1 MSVIDSDLTHLQPQ
15 LQPAPEVA
23 VKVPSAQR
31 SLHRL
36 AEVRRRQGITRRTL
50 ARRLNTDVA
59 TVKQQEQPTADM
71 NLSTLY
77 TWQEVLDAPIAELLV
92 ESEEPLS
99 SPVMRRAQMVRLM
112 KTAGAI
118 LERAQQSSIRRMAQM
133 LVDQLCEV
141 MPELKGVSPWHA
153 VGRRRTQDELGQAA
167 YRRIPT
173 DVFRRSAD

>member
-1 MSVIDSDLTHLQPQ
+1 MSVIDSAITEVQAMRGIPVKL
-15 LQPAPEVA
+15 PAP
-23 VKVPSAQR
+23 QR
-31 SLHRL
+31 PLHRL

-59 TVKQQEQPTADM
+59 TVKQQEHPTTDM
-71 NLSTLY
+71 ALSVLY
-77 TWQEVLDAPIAELLV
+77 AWQEVLDAPISELLV

-99 SPVMRRAQMVRLM
+99 APVLRRAQMVRLM

-118 LERAQQSSIRRMAQM
+118 LERAQQTSIRRMAQM

-173 DVFRRSAD
+173 DVFRRPAD

>member
-1 MSVIDSDLTHLQPQ
+1 MCVIDYTLDEVRTQGATALTSH
-15 LQPAPEVA
+15 VA
-23 VKVPSAQR
+23 GRA
-31 SLHRL
+31 LHRL

-59 TVKQQEQPTADM
+59 TVKLLEQPTSDLP
-71 NLSTLY
+71 LSILY
-77 TWQEVLDAPIAELLV
+77 AWQEVLDAPVAELLV
-92 ESEEPLS
+92 DSEEPLS
-99 SPVMRRAQMVRLM
+99 APVLKRAQMVRLM

-118 LERAQQSSIRRMAQM
+118 LERASQPSIRRMAQM

-173 DVFRRSAD
+173 EVFRRPVD

>member
-1 MSVIDSDLTHLQPQ
+1 MCVIDYTLDEVRTPQ
-15 LQPAPEVA
+15 GTALASHAAGRP
-23 VKVPSAQR
+23 
-31 SLHRL
+31 LHRL

-59 TVKQQEQPTADM
+59 TVKLLEQPTSDLL
-71 NLSTLY
+71 LSTLY
-77 TWQEVLDAPIAELLV
+77 AWQEVLDAPVAELLV

-99 SPVMRRAQMVRLM
+99 APVLKRAQMVRLM

-118 LERAQQSSIRRMAQM
+118 LERASQPSIRRMAQM

-173 DVFRRSAD
+173 EVFRRPID

>member
-1 MSVIDSDLTHLQPQ
+1 MCVTDYTLDQVRSPRGSTA
-15 LQPAPEVA
+15 APRTA
-23 VKVPSAQR
+23 GRP
-31 SLHRL
+31 LHRL

-59 TVKQQEQPTADM
+59 TVKLLEQPTSDLL
-71 NLSTLY
+71 LSTLY
-77 TWQEVLDAPIAELLV
+77 AWQEVLDAPVAELLI
-92 ESEEPLS
+92 ECEEPLS
-99 SPVMRRAQMVRLM
+99 TPVLKRAQMVRLM

-118 LERAQQSSIRRMAQM
+118 LERASQPSIRRMAQM

-173 DVFRRSAD
+173 DVLRRHVE

>member
-1 MSVIDSDLTHLQPQ
+1 MCVIDYTLDEVRTQGATALTSHM
-15 LQPAPEVA
+15 AGRA
-23 VKVPSAQR
+23 
-31 SLHRL
+31 LHRL

-59 TVKQQEQPTADM
+59 TVKLLEQPTSDLP
-71 NLSTLY
+71 LSILY
-77 TWQEVLDAPIAELLV
+77 AWQEVLDAPVAELLV
-92 ESEEPLS
+92 DSEEPLS
-99 SPVMRRAQMVRLM
+99 APVLKRAQMVRLM

-118 LERAQQSSIRRMAQM
+118 LERASQPSIRRMAQM

-173 DVFRRSAD
+173 EILRRPVD

>member
-1 MSVIDSDLTHLQPQ
+1 MSVMDSPL
-15 LQPAPEVA
+15 PEVQAARA
-23 VKVPSAQR
+23 VPVKGSGPER
-31 SLHRL
+31 HLHRL

-71 NLSTLY
+71 ALSVLY
-77 TWQEVLDAPIAELLV
+77 AWQEVLDAPISELLV
-92 ESEEPLS
+92 DSEEPLS
-99 SPVMRRAQMVRLM
+99 APVMRRAQMVRLM

-118 LERAQQSSIRRMAQM
+118 LERAQQPSIRRMAQM

-173 DVFRRSAD
+173 DVFRHTSD

>member
-1 MSVIDSDLTHLQPQ
+1 MEAATTQQQPKPKPSRMA
-15 LQPAPEVA
+15 LSEL
-23 VKVPSAQR
+23 VKG
-31 SLHRL
+31 
-36 AEVRRRQGITRRTL
+36 RRAKPIRTL
-50 ARRLNTDVA
+50 LYGVEGIGKSTFAANAPSPIFVGAEDGTDHLDV
-59 TVKQQEQPTADM
+59 TRFPMPE
-71 NLSTLY
+71 
-77 TWQEVLDAPIAELLV
+77 TWQEVLDAPVAELLV

-99 SPVMRRAQMVRLM
+99 TPVLKRARMVRLM

-118 LERAQQSSIRRMAQM
+118 LERASQPSIRRMAQM

-173 DVFRRSAD
+173 DALRRPSD